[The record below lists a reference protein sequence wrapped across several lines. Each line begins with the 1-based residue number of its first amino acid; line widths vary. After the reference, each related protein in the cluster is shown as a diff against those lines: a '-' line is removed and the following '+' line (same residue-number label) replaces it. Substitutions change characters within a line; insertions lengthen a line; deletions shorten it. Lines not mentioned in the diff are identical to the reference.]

1 MKKTFLQILSLE
13 AFFNITL
20 YRILCFFK
28 PMVLPLLLAVLPSF
42 FHYGNNSA
50 ILLLSSLTRM
60 IIFYGGVGIVL
71 YIIILILNRGH
82 STQSANAT
90 FVFLVFFNIYGMTY
104 DYLLKLDIVQVEHY
118 TLLPFFVLIAVYTS
132 WLITGIKASH
142 SIQFWNNTTIIL
154 GGLIIFNAIKIIP
167 SEVKKGEELI
177 ANEAILVDAN
187 LSADLDYPDIYYIVF
202 DEFSGFEPMRKYW
215 HYEGVDDFAQF
226 LKSKDFFVAEKSHSS
241 TIFTVYELASRL
253 NYKSNYPC
261 CDSYRTYFEAIS
273 DSKVVQYLKARGYA
287 TVAFEELRSS
297 FPSDVDFQYDYFYE
311 SDPNS
316 PPVSATFLDEF
327 GVLVTDETMIRAF
340 SQLYKPYVLDPFLK
354 NHRNMIYFTVDK
366 IAKLDEVQSPKFVY
380 VHLLLPHVP
389 FMFDAN
395 GNVID
400 QQYRNN
406 WNYYLGNYIFT
417 TKIAEKIVNNLMAQA
432 DPKRPPIIIL
442 QSDHGARN
450 QIIHDNES
458 TLLKNFPE
466 EYKTSILFALYMPGY
481 DISTIPQDVNPI
493 NTFPI
498 IFNHLFDANIPLE

>member
-1 MKKTFLQILSLE
+1 ME
-13 AFFNITL
+13 ALLNITPN
-20 YRILCFFK
+20 RILYFLK
-28 PMVLPLLLAVLPSF
+28 PVALPLLLAVLPSF
-42 FHYGNNSA
+42 FHYGNNA
-50 ILLLSSLTRM
+50 DILLLSSLIRM
-60 IIFYGGVGIVL
+60 IMFYGGVGIVL
-71 YIIILILNRGH
+71 YIIILILNKGH
-82 STQSANAT
+82 STQAANAA
-90 FVFLVFFNIYGMTY
+90 FAFLVFFNIYGMTY
-104 DYLLKLDIVQVEHY
+104 DNMLKLDIVQVEHY
-118 TLLPFFVLIAVYTS
+118 TLLPFLMLLAGYTS
-132 WLITGIKASH
+132 WFITRVKDSH
-142 SIQFWNNTTIIL
+142 SIQIWNNAVVIL
-154 GGLIIFNAIKIIP
+154 GVLIIFNIIKIIP
-167 SEVKKGEELI
+167 AEIRKGEKTTT
-177 ANEAILVDAN
+177 NESILVDAN
-187 LSADLDYPDIYYIVF
+187 LSADPEYPDIYYIIF

-215 HYEGVDDFAQF
+215 HNEGVDDFVQF
-226 LKSKDFFVAEKSHSS
+226 LKNKDFFVAEKSHSS

-253 NYKSNYPC
+253 NYKSDYPC

-273 DSKVVQYLKARGYA
+273 DSRVAQYLKAKGYT

-327 GVLVTDETMIRAF
+327 GILVTDGTMISAF
-340 SQLYKPYVLDPFLK
+340 SQLYKPYVVDPFLK

-366 IAKLDEVQSPKFVY
+366 IAKLDEVQSPRFVY

-395 GNVID
+395 GNVVD
-400 QQYRNN
+400 QQYRND

-417 TKIAEKIVNNLMAQA
+417 TKIAEKIVNNLLAQS

-450 QIIHDNES
+450 QIIHDNEN

-481 DISTIPQDVNPI
+481 DTSTIPQDVNPI

-498 IFNHLFDANIPLE
+498 IFNHLFDANIPLK